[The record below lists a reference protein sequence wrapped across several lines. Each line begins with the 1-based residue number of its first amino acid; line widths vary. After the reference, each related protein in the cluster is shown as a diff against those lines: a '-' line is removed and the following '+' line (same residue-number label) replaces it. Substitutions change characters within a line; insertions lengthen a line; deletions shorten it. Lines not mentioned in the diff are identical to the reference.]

1 MNEGEGDTTPGENE
15 GEGDTTPGVNE
26 GEGDTTPGENEGSE
40 NETTPD
46 EIVDDG
52 TNVTEASRIYYTGP
66 EGGEVETITET
77 WTVLVQDCDAIR
89 EIRALMQAFL
99 DDYTEYANAIRAY
112 VLGEEL
118 DTDLN
123 FDEFDNRYGEMQDL
137 QYTLRDMGI
146 DWPAVPGT
154 QEDYD
159 LYDDV
164 MKLVN

>member
-1 MNEGEGDTTPGENE
+1 MPPGHAAPEGEARTSAGENEGEDGTTPGENE
-15 GEGDTTPGVNE
+15 GEGDTP
-26 GEGDTTPGENEGSE
+26 PSENEGGE

-46 EIVDDG
+46 EIVGDDA
-52 TNVTEASRIYYTGP
+52 NVTEASRVYYTGP

-118 DTDLN
+118 DTDLD

-137 QYTLRDMGI
+137 QYTLRDM
-146 DWPAVPGT
+146 
-154 QEDYD
+154 
-159 LYDDV
+159 
-164 MKLVN
+164 